1 MSYDRIFKSFLQAT
15 SLLYLDYTFYT
26 SSKPNFRYPNLLPHQ
41 LHPEKPSGTHKQ
53 DVVCYYYQNTQE
65 HGLII
70 GKQYRYAVARPSEFL
85 LITGAGIEDI
95 RICKKAFVLPF
106 QRVRHPLHI
115 IEGAGVSKLKP
126 IVRENRGIPF
136 RLFAQPAG
144 YDC

>member
-1 MSYDRIFKSFLQAT
+1 MCYDRIFKSFLQAT

-26 SSKPNFRYPNLLPHQ
+26 SLPNFRYPNLLPHQ
-41 LHPEKPSGTHKQ
+41 LHPEKTSGTHKQ
-53 DVVCYYYQNTQE
+53 DVVCYYYQNSQG

-95 RICKKAFVLPF
+95 RICKKAFVFPF
-106 QRVRHPLHI
+106 QRVRHSLHI
-115 IEGAGVSKLKP
+115 IEGAGVSKLEP